1 MQHRGTVK
9 DTSSYMPG
17 AITEILRE
25 ICEGDRN
32 QVGVLFSHL
41 YPNLRQMAARL
52 LSRERLG
59 HSMEPAMLIHEAYLK
74 LVDQEQASWKTKSH
88 FFAVGAQAMRRI
100 LVDHARHRNRL
111 KHGGDL
117 ARITLT
123 DLNARS
129 LSIDRDQD
137 VLTVA
142 EVLDRLEHLDP
153 RQAKIVELRFFGGLT
168 LDEVAEALGISR
180 RTVAYEWRVARAWIR
195 SELSGSTAA

>member
-1 MQHRGTVK
+1 
-9 DTSSYMPG
+9 
-17 AITEILRE
+17 
-25 ICEGDRN
+25 
-32 QVGVLFSHL
+32 
-41 YPNLRQMAARL
+41 
-52 LSRERLG
+52 
-59 HSMEPAMLIHEAYLK
+59 
-74 LVDQEQASWKTKSH
+74 
-88 FFAVGAQAMRRI
+88 MRRI

-153 RQAKIVELRFFGGLT
+153 RQAKIVELRFFGGSPWMRWRRHS
-168 LDEVAEALGISR
+168 ESR
-180 RTVAYEWRVARAWIR
+180 GELLRTN
-195 SELSGSTAA
+195 GG